1 MVLEATY
8 LCVDN
13 SDYMRNGDFAPSRM
27 EAQQDAVNLLA
38 GAKTQVCAAL
48 PSAAEPLW
56 QLPSLPE
63 VSSRAAPLRS
73 PAHAASL
80 TGGLWIAFPLG
91 ISPAAPL
98 LRHMSPGVPR
108 PGRQPFTDSPSLHL
122 CPWQSNPENS
132 VGVLSMAGRGV
143 EVHVALTS
151 DVGKILSLSHGIKI
165 GEKANLMGSIQV
177 AQLALKHRQ
186 NKNQRQRI
194 IVFVGSPIEN
204 EEKDLVKLGKKLK
217 KNSVAMDI
225 INFGEEAENA
235 SKLEALLN
243 AVNSDDNSHLVTVPP
258 GPHVLSDILLSSPI
272 VQGEDGGGGA
282 AMGGGAGGAGGGGA
296 GGEGFAE
303 FGVDPTLDPEFAW
316 ALRVSMEEERQRQD
330 NEAKKRA
337 EEEAQATGDGS
348 APSAEG
354 ASADAPMTDAPAA
367 APAGELDEAALLE
380 AAIAMSMPA
389 STVTPAA
396 APPPVTP
403 AAPAPVKPE
412 AADAPMTDAGEDEDE
427 AMQLAL
433 AMSMS
438 QEGASAAAPASAPAA
453 GDASAMFQ
461 DASFLSSVLGSLP
474 GVDPNDPR
482 IRAVLDSKKA
492 EEEEKKDGK

>member
-38 GAKTQVCAAL
+38 GAKT
-48 PSAAEPLW
+48 
-56 QLPSLPE
+56 
-63 VSSRAAPLRS
+63 
-73 PAHAASL
+73 
-80 TGGLWIAFPLG
+80 
-91 ISPAAPL
+91 
-98 LRHMSPGVPR
+98 
-108 PGRQPFTDSPSLHL
+108 
-122 CPWQSNPENS
+122 QSNPENS

-243 AVNSDDNSHLVTVPP
+243 AVNSDDNSHLVTVPS

-282 AMGGGAGGAGGGGA
+282 AMGGGAGGAGGGA

-348 APSAEG
+348 APGAEG

-367 APAGELDEAALLE
+367 APAEGELDEAALLE

-438 QEGASAAAPASAPAA
+438 QEGASAAAPAATPAA

>member
-38 GAKTQVCAAL
+38 GAKT
-48 PSAAEPLW
+48 
-56 QLPSLPE
+56 
-63 VSSRAAPLRS
+63 
-73 PAHAASL
+73 
-80 TGGLWIAFPLG
+80 
-91 ISPAAPL
+91 
-98 LRHMSPGVPR
+98 
-108 PGRQPFTDSPSLHL
+108 
-122 CPWQSNPENS
+122 QSNPENS

-367 APAGELDEAALLE
+367 APAEGELDEAALLE

-403 AAPAPVKPE
+403 AAPAPVKPA

-438 QEGASAAAPASAPAA
+438 QEGASAAAPAATPAA